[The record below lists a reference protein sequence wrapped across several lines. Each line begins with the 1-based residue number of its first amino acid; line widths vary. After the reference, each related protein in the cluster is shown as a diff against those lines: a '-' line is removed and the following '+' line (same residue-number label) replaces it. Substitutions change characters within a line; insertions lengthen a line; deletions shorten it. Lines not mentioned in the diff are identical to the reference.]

1 MTLFVVLVVQLS
13 IFHAAWS
20 LQNCSI
26 VSTMNVTLTG
36 NAPYLIDL
44 ATSGVPV
51 AVMPVALTTTDAPMV
66 MLELFASDTTCGNVS
81 DSTFFV
87 VRNSP
92 SSAKIE
98 LRTSISASATGAA
111 LVIPYDQSSYAQC
124 IKPIDETFADVFWCR
139 SGCYSSAAG
148 ALVLSAFATLR
159 FQQAAMLTAL
169 AGAALAQTTTLTDVA
184 FSNTSTSEQR
194 WSSTVDTGR
203 CTAYVRA
210 RLFLNRA
217 DTIMPCSNAPIA
229 NVTSGSQTLGTVMLE
244 PEPCP
249 IEGRPYLV
257 DGDDV
262 PMMSRASH
270 ATDDER
276 AARWVS
282 RGLGEHASV
291 ASFAAFSL
299 QLMVNGAPLALLTG
313 AANANADEVRHA
325 EQSFALASRFAGR
338 EISAEPFPRRAIS
351 ALQPQSL
358 EELAEAALRE
368 GCIAETLSV
377 FAAAREI
384 EEAAVIDAEE
394 RAVLVGIVRDE
405 ARHSALA
412 WRTVAWASGVARNAT
427 LNQRLAQIVADEH
440 ARCAQAVRCA
450 LFERLIV
457 PLADRLIGAN
467 DWQRVISSS
476 DQTIA
481 EQSSRS
487 LTEVTIDALKRSF

>member
-1 MTLFVVLVVQLS
+1 MTLFVVLLVVQLS
-13 IFHAAWS
+13 ILHAAWS
-20 LQNCSI
+20 LQNCS
-26 VSTMNVTLTG
+26 VVATMNVTLTG

-51 AVMPVALTTTDAPMV
+51 AVLPVALRATTDAPMV
-66 MLELFASDTTCGNVS
+66 MLELFASDTSCGNVS

-98 LRTSISASATGAA
+98 LRTSISARATGAA
-111 LVIPYDQSSYAQC
+111 LAIPYDQSSYAQC
-124 IKPIDETFADVFWCR
+124 IKPIDEYFAEVLWCR
-139 SGCYSSAAG
+139 GGCDTSAAG
-148 ALVLSAFATLR
+148 RALVLSAFATLR

-169 AGAALAQTTTLTDVA
+169 AGAVLAQTTTLTDVA
-184 FSNTSTSEQR
+184 FSSMSTSEQR
-194 WSSTVDTGR
+194 WSSTVDTGL

-217 DTIMPCSNAPIA
+217 DTLMSCSSAPIA

-249 IEGRPYLV
+249 IDGRPYLV
-257 DGDDV
+257 DGDDA

-276 AARWVS
+276 AARWVA

-299 QLMVNGAPLALLTG
+299 QLMVNGAPFSLLTG

-338 EISAEPFPRRAIS
+338 EITAESFPRRAIS
-351 ALQPQSL
+351 ALVS
-358 EELAEAALRE
+358 R
-368 GCIAETLSV
+368 S
-377 FAAAREI
+377 R
-384 EEAAVIDAEE
+384 
-394 RAVLVGIVRDE
+394 
-405 ARHSALA
+405 
-412 WRTVAWASGVARNAT
+412 WRSWPKR
-427 LNQRLAQIVADEH
+427 
-440 ARCAQAVRCA
+440 RCARAASPR
-450 LFERLIV
+450 R
-457 PLADRLIGAN
+457 
-467 DWQRVISSS
+467 
-476 DQTIA
+476 
-481 EQSSRS
+481 
-487 LTEVTIDALKRSF
+487 